1 MSDKQSTTKKDIED
15 AQESLGDKPEGED
28 VVTGL
33 GRVPM
38 ILLPQ
43 MLIQS
48 GVPAEH

>member
-1 MSDKQSTTKKDIED
+1 MLSTTKKDKED